1 MTQAE
6 LARSPQAQA
15 GNQAVFRLIY
25 RSRSKI
31 AAARLDTELGN
42 ILRVARANNSAK
54 NITGAL
60 LVYDN
65 WFAQALEGNED
76 AVRELYAHIARD
88 SRHDTVEV
96 REEGMAG
103 MRVFSRW
110 SMALV
115 GEHGESDIP
124 LAATSTGTTPAA
136 ARPATSDQDR
146 VLAIMR
152 DATRGYG
159 RGS

>member
-1 MTQAE
+1 M
-6 LARSPQAQA
+6 
-15 GNQAVFRLIY
+15 
-25 RSRSKI
+25 I
-31 AAARLDTELGN
+31 AATTVFVGQSLG
-42 ILRVARANNSAK
+42 
-54 NITGAL
+54 GA
-60 LVYDN
+60 VPAAIN
-65 WFAQALEGNED
+65 G
-76 AVRELYAHIARD
+76 IARD